1 MYSLAWPW
9 VLLALPLPIIV
20 RKLLPASRSIAEAGL
35 RVPTLRGFETL
46 KDRSDAEQLLN
57 WRFWVAVLAWLL
69 LVVAAARPERIGDEI
84 DVPVSGRNLML
95 AVDLSGSMDQKDFEL
110 GSRRVDRLTAT
121 KAVASDF
128 IARREGDRIGLI
140 LFGERAYLQVPL
152 TLDRETVKV
161 LLLEAFIGLAGEKT
175 AIGDAITLAVRR
187 VHEQPDEAGE
197 QVLVLLTDGAN
208 TAGEVDPLKAAELA
222 QQVGLR
228 IYTIGIGAEQLEV
241 SSLIG
246 GRRSINPSADLDEAT
261 LTQIADL
268 TGGRYFRA
276 TDTASLQDIYRL
288 VDELEPVEEPESGFR
303 PVQSLYYYPL
313 GAAFALATLLSLVSL
328 LHELR
333 VRLTVRRSLKV
344 RSECRLTF
352 TGCVPNG
359 CWLSRWWSWSPFC
372 WDVATWARAIG
383 SRSLIAR

>member
-1 MYSLAWPW
+1 MWSLAWPW
-9 VLLALPLPIIV
+9 VLLALPLP
-20 RKLLPASRSIAEAGL
+20 LLINRFLPETSSLQDAGL
-35 RVPTLRGFETL
+35 KVPSFGGFAVL
-46 KDRSDAEQLLN
+46 ADRSHAEQLLS
-57 WRFWVAVLAWLL
+57 WKMWLAVIAWIL
-69 LVVAAARPERIGDEI
+69 LVVAAARPERIGDEL

-110 GSRRVDRLTAT
+110 GARRVDRLTAT

-128 IARREGDRIGLI
+128 ISRREGDRIGLI

-175 AIGDAITLAVRR
+175 AIGDAITLAVKRI
-187 VHEQPDEAGE
+187 HELEEDPGE

-208 TAGEVDPLKAAELA
+208 TAGEVQPMKAAELA

-246 GRRSINPSADLDEAT
+246 GARNINPSADLDEDT
-261 LTQIADL
+261 LTSIAEM

-276 TDTASLQDIYRL
+276 KDTAGLQDIYRL
-288 VDELEPVEEPESGFR
+288 VDELEPVEEPEAGFR
-303 PVQSLYYYPL
+303 PVKSLYYVPL
-313 GAAFALATLLSLVSL
+313 AGAFALAALLGLSNLMQNL
-328 LHELR
+328 LLK
-333 VRLTVRRSLKV
+333 RSSGV
-344 RSECRLTF
+344 QSDA
-352 TGCVPNG
+352 G
-359 CWLSRWWSWSPFC
+359 
-372 WDVATWARAIG
+372 
-383 SRSLIAR
+383 